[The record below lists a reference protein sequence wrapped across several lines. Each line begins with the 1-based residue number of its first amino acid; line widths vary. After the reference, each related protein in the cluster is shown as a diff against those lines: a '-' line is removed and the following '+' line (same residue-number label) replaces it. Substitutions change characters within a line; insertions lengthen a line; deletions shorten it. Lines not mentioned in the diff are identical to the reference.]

1 MNVLECYLCLL
12 NTLKNQ
18 KFLKHSI
25 KRNLLIFD
33 LMKKKKRKKQKA
45 IVIGAGIGGLATAIR
60 LKSKGFIV
68 TVFEANSYFG
78 GKLKAFEENGFRFDM
93 GPSLFT
99 MPQFIE
105 DLFIASGKNINDYF
119 SYYKKDTV
127 CNYFYEDETRFSAK
141 AKTEDFAKNA
151 SESFNVKEKTI
162 LNYFKESKKK
172 YDLTAS
178 LFLEKSL
185 HKLSTFLSTDTIKS
199 ILQIGKLNINQNLH
213 EYNSSKF
220 KDKKLVQ
227 LFDRFATY
235 NGSSPYK
242 TPGIMSM
249 IPHLEQYFGTFFPK
263 GGMHEITKSLYKLAV
278 DLGVKFEFDTSVKD
292 IIVEKK
298 KATGIITK
306 NEVHYAKYVIS
317 NADVVPTYRKLLKK
331 QKAPE
336 KILSQPRSSSA
347 LIFYWGIAKEFP
359 SLDLHNIFFSED
371 YKKEFDYIFNKK
383 SVSNDPT
390 VYLNISSKEEKTDAP
405 ENHENWFVMVN
416 VPSNTGQNWDDII
429 ERTKQNVIKKLSRI
443 LKEDISSLIVYESIL
458 DPRKIEANTQSYQGA
473 LYGASSNNKYAAFLR
488 HPNFS
493 QKIKNLYFC
502 GGSVHPG
509 GGIPLCLLS
518 GKIVADLITKKK

>member
-1 MNVLECYLCLL
+1 
-12 NTLKNQ
+12 
-18 KFLKHSI
+18 
-25 KRNLLIFD
+25 
-33 LMKKKKRKKQKA
+33 MKKKRRKKQKA
-45 IVIGAGIGGLATAIR
+45 IVIGAGIAGLATAIR
-60 LKSKGFIV
+60 LRAKGFSV

-78 GKLKAFEENGFRFDM
+78 GKLTAFKENGFRFDM

-99 MPQFIE
+99 MPQFLE
-105 DLFIASGKNINDYF
+105 DVFASSGKSINDYF

-141 AKTEDFAKNA
+141 ADATVFAENA
-151 SESFNVKEKTI
+151 SESFNVKKEVV

-185 HKLSTFLSTDTIKS
+185 HKLSTFLSVDTVKA
-199 ILQIGKLNINQNLH
+199 ILQIQKLNINQSLH

-220 KDKKLVQ
+220 KDAKLVQ
-227 LFDRFATY
+227 LFNRFATY

-249 IPHLEQYFGTFFPK
+249 IPHLEQHYGTYFPK
-263 GGMHEITKSLYKLAV
+263 GGMHEITKSLYQLAL
-278 DLGVKFEFDTSVKD
+278 DLGVKFEFNTLVKD
-292 IIVEKK
+292 IVVEKG
-298 KATGIITK
+298 KAKGITTQ
-306 NEVHYAKYVIS
+306 NEVHYATYVIS
-317 NADVVPTYRKLLKK
+317 NADVVPTYRRLLKK

-336 KILSQPRSSSA
+336 KTLSQPRSSSA
-347 LIFYWGIAKEFP
+347 LIFYWGIAGEF
-359 SLDLHNIFFSED
+359 SELDLHNILFSED
-371 YKKEFDYIFNKK
+371 YKAEFDAVFNKNT
-383 SVSNDPT
+383 VSNDPT
-390 VYLNISSKEEKTDAP
+390 VYLNITSKEEKSDAP
-405 ENHENWFVMVN
+405 TNHENWFVMVN
-416 VPSNTGQNWDDII
+416 VPSNTGQDWDEII
-429 ERTKQNVIKKLSRI
+429 KKTKQNIIKKISRI
-443 LKEDISSLIVYESIL
+443 LKKDIEPLIIYESIL

-518 GKIVADLITKKK
+518 GKIVADLITKK